1 MIKHIVMW
9 KLKEQA
15 LGATAVENA
24 ERMKQM
30 LEALMGVV
38 PTLGHIEVGV
48 DIFGD
53 TPSCDCVL
61 YSEFASREDLDIYQ
75 AHPAHQK
82 CVAFVREVAEER
94 RAVDYEI

>member
-9 KLKEQA
+9 KLKETA
-15 LGATAVENA
+15 LDSTASENA
-24 ERMKQM
+24 AQMKDM
-30 LEALMGVV
+30 LEGLQGIV
-38 PTLGHIEVGV
+38 PTLLHIEVGT
-48 DIFGD
+48 DTFGCV
-53 TPSCDCVL
+53 PECDVVL

-82 CVAFVREVAEER
+82 CVAFIKQVVAER